1 MLTKNTPE
9 WLEATDA
16 FISIQCGTAQLV
28 DMLCQA
34 GEHPDVLL
42 SKTRL
47 FMDDFED
54 IEKRI
59 TPQQL
64 AQLYFNATL
73 SEGHDALALKL
84 GQRILPTAL
93 GTFSNGLIHAPD
105 LDSAIHY
112 LVNSCALWSP
122 LLSLHIKHHDKQL
135 YLTFTDRFGLLADQ
149 TLKQFVIAY
158 SLSAIDSIISWISEQ
173 QLVKNWVL
181 DIEDCNQQTALEFN
195 AWFPAKIQ
203 FQQAYFAVSIPERLL
218 AHPFNQASHIL
229 FTLDHKRLVKQTA
242 SQVSLLNIIRSK
254 IIDNIQTI
262 PAANDIADQLFIS
275 TATLKRKLKKHK
287 TNYQTI
293 VDEMRAR
300 EVYFLQKK
308 QQLSDIETA
317 QKLNFYDVSN
327 LRRAK
332 RRWAVP

>member
-1 MLTKNTPE
+1 MLINNTTE

-16 FISIQCGTAQLV
+16 FIDIQCGAAQLV
-28 DMLCQA
+28 DMLCQE

-47 FMDDFED
+47 FMNDFEV

-73 SEGHDALALKL
+73 SEGHDALAFKL

-93 GTFSNGLIHAPD
+93 GSFSNGLIHAPD
-105 LDSAIHY
+105 LGSAIRY
-112 LVNSCALWSP
+112 LVNSCPIWSP
-122 LLSLHIKHHDKQL
+122 LLSIHIKHHDKQL
-135 YLTFTDRFGLLADQ
+135 YLTFTDRFGLLTDQ

-158 SLSAIDSIISWISEQ
+158 SLSAIASILSWISEQ
-173 QLVKNWVL
+173 QLVKSWTF
-181 DIEDCNQQTALEFN
+181 DIENCNQQTALEFN

-203 FQQAYFAVSIPERLL
+203 FQQAYFAISIPDRLL
-218 AHPFNQASHIL
+218 AQPFNQASHIL
-229 FTLDHKRLVKQTA
+229 FALDHKRLLKQTA
-242 SQVSLLNIIRSK
+242 SYNSLLDIVRSK
-254 IIDNIQTI
+254 IIDNIQAI
-262 PAANDIADQLFIS
+262 PVANDIADQLFIS

-287 TNYQTI
+287 TTYQII
-293 VDEMRAR
+293 VDETRAR

-308 QQLSDIETA
+308 QQFNDIETA
-317 QKLNFYDVSN
+317 KKLNFYDVSN

>member
-1 MLTKNTPE
+1 MLTNNTPE

-16 FISIQCGTAQLV
+16 FISIQCGAAQLV

-105 LDSAIHY
+105 LGSAIHY
-112 LVNSCALWSP
+112 LVNSSSLWSP

>member
-1 MLTKNTPE
+1 MLINNTPE

-16 FISIQCGTAQLV
+16 FIDIQCGAAQLV
-28 DMLCQA
+28 DMLCQE

-47 FMDDFED
+47 FMKDFE
-54 IEKRI
+54 IAEKRI

-73 SEGHDALALKL
+73 SVGHDALALKL

-93 GTFSNGLIHAPD
+93 GSFSNGLIHAPD
-105 LDSAIHY
+105 LGSAIRY
-112 LVNSCALWSP
+112 LVNSCAIWSP
-122 LLSLHIKHHDKQL
+122 LLSLQIKHHDKQL
-135 YLTFTDRFGLLADQ
+135 YLTFIDRFGLLTDQ

-158 SLSAIDSIISWISEQ
+158 SLSAIVSILSWIGEQ
-173 QLVKNWVL
+173 QLVKSWTL
-181 DIEDCNQQTALEFN
+181 EIENCNQQTALEFN

-203 FQQAYFAVSIPERLL
+203 FQQAYFAISIPERLL
-218 AHPFNQASHIL
+218 TQPFNQASHIL
-229 FTLDHKRLVKQTA
+229 FALDHKRLLKQTA
-242 SQVSLLNIIRSK
+242 SHVSLLDMIRSK
-254 IIDNIQTI
+254 IINNIQII
-262 PAANDIADQLFIS
+262 PPANDIADQLFIS

-293 VDEMRAR
+293 VDEMRAC

-308 QQLSDIETA
+308 QQLNDTETA
-317 QKLNFYDVSN
+317 KKLNFYDVSN